1 MSIRLPR
8 PFGFARFGHFW
19 MWLLASG
26 SLIFFSAISLR
37 YLYFESVFCGPKRG
51 GALPGECFYFLR
63 SKVVRLGIEAHLW
76 CVLPAGILAGFQFIP
91 AVHRPP
97 LLRIHRVIGY
107 SSIILA
113 LVGSL
118 AALPLIRHAFG
129 GDLASQAST
138 GLLLVLFVVA
148 QIAGYVCIKR
158 RNIQDHR
165 RWMLRSWFYAG
176 SVITMRIIM
185 IATSLAITSI
195 GGYYLAMPCAKI
207 NSILKSREETLRWYP
222 ECSPYFAGDV
232 DHRIIVDADV
242 FNPNRVGLAAAFN
255 LSYGMSAW
263 LAIVSH
269 AVGVE
274 FYIQSMKRRA
284 TNERAKKSK

>member
-8 PFGFARFGHFW
+8 LFGFTRFSHLW

-26 SLIFFSAISLR
+26 SLIFFSVISLR
-37 YLYFESVFCGPKRG
+37 YLYFESIFCGPKGG

-63 SKVVRLGIEAHLW
+63 SKVTRLGIEAHLW

-91 AVHRPP
+91 VVHRPP

-107 SSIILA
+107 SSIVLA
-113 LVGSL
+113 FVGSL

-129 GDLASQAST
+129 GDLASQAAT
-138 GLLLVLFVVA
+138 VLLLLLFMVA
-148 QIAGYVCIKR
+148 QIAGFICIKR

-165 RWMLRSWFYAG
+165 HWMLRSWFYAG

-185 IATSLAITSI
+185 TLTSLAITSI

-207 NSILKSREETLRWYP
+207 HSILTSREEILRWYP
-222 ECSPYFAGDV
+222 ACSPYFTGDV
-232 DHRIIVDADV
+232 GYRIIVDADV
-242 FNPNRVGLAAAFN
+242 FHPNRVGLAAAFN

-263 LAIVSH
+263 LAILSH

-274 FYIQSMKRRA
+274 IYIQSTRRV
-284 TNERAKKSK
+284 TVERVKSR